1 MTKQP
6 NNSYL
11 SPAIP
16 CRLEGYTYG
25 RLNAWAY
32 PGDCFTDNWTIE
44 SVCETASIQV
54 RAGLARDR
62 VEGTDGL
69 PVFYYD

>member
-1 MTKQP
+1 MKQHP

-25 RLNAWAY
+25 HLNAWAY
-32 PGDCFTDNWTIE
+32 PGDCSTDNWVIK
-44 SVCETASIQV
+44 SVCETVSIQV
-54 RAGLARDR
+54 RAGLASSR
-62 VEGTDGL
+62 VEDTEGL